1 MMIYAQICRLLKTS
15 SISIESDWKY
25 KPGQE
30 QFAPWWP
37 WDGLSQLCCR
47 HPMTDFTP
55 EATSRVEGEAKCCR
69 LWWLQNLPIV
79 PPFTDLGHLGTG
91 DANLHWGTCS
101 PGKESDELLGKTLQ
115 ILQDKLVETTETT
128 SIFRQRLSIDIH
140 RPFGFWGFIVLFDI
154 TSKES
159 TDKALQIIEDWRH
172 LQTSRV
178 CLGSDVALFN
188 DSLWQR

>member
-1 MMIYAQICRLLKTS
+1 MALRWLESTVLQASHDRLYARSHEPSRRWSQMLPPLMAPESTYS
-15 SISIESDWKY
+15 SS
-25 KPGQE
+25 
-30 QFAPWWP
+30 FHRPWP
-37 WDGLSQLCCR
+37 
-47 HPMTDFTP
+47 
-55 EATSRVEGEAKCCR
+55 
-69 LWWLQNLPIV
+69 
-79 PPFTDLGHLGTG
+79 LGHRGC
-91 DANLHWGTCS
+91 LHWGTCS

-172 LQTSRV
+172 LETSRV